1 MGGGGLNLISGNL
14 YGVSGRGE
22 ARLRLCC
29 SCCTRDLTN
38 LVIKIIVFVII
49 FIMIIAIMIIVIII
63 IVIMII
69 VFVIIV
75 FVIIVIMIIANRMRI
90 FMCSYGVQ
98 HLAI

>member
-1 MGGGGLNLISGNL
+1 MGREGWGGLGGGGGGLNLISGNL

-38 LVIKIIVFVII
+38 LVI
-49 FIMIIAIMIIVIII
+49 M
-63 IVIMII
+63 
-69 VFVIIV
+69 IIV